1 MDVAAALAAYNE
13 QVRRNLADDGTGAV
27 VERDG
32 RIVRRV
38 APAGHADSC
47 VLWSDLDEDS
57 ADAAIAAQVALF
69 ASRNEP
75 FEWKLYSDDRPAD
88 LGDRLRRAGL
98 VPDEPESLLIGEV
111 AQVLSALSEADPPP
125 GVSLRAVT
133 GRAGVAT
140 LAEVHDQVFGTDGS
154 ALARMLADQQ
164 DQVPDMA
171 VLVVAES
178 GGQAVCAGRIEFVPD
193 SEFAGLWGGGTVAA
207 WRGRGIYRALV
218 RFRAQLAAE
227 RGARY
232 LTVDASAESRPI
244 LERVGFTRLA
254 TTTPYVWRP

>member
-38 APAGHADSC
+38 APAGHDDSC
-47 VLWSDLDEDS
+47 VLWSDLDDGS

-69 ASRNEP
+69 AGRNEP
-75 FEWKLYSDDRPAD
+75 FEWKLYSYDRPAD

-98 VPDEPESLLIGEV
+98 VPEEPESLMIGEV
-111 AQVLSALSEADPPP
+111 AQALSALSEADPPP
-125 GVSLRAVT
+125 GVSLRVVT
-133 GRAGVAT
+133 GRTGVAT
-140 LAEVHDQVFGTDGS
+140 LTEVHDKVFGTDGA

-164 DQVPDMA
+164 DRVPGMA
-171 VLVVAES
+171 VLVVAVANGE
-178 GGQAVCAGRIEFVPD
+178 AVCAGRIEFVPD

-218 RFRAQLAAE
+218 RFRAELAAE
-227 RGARY
+227 RGTRY

-244 LERVGFTRLA
+244 LERVGFTRAA
-254 TTTPYVWRP
+254 TTTPYAWRP

>member
-38 APAGHADSC
+38 APAGHDDSC
-47 VLWSDLDEDS
+47 VLWSDLDDGS
-57 ADAAIAAQVALF
+57 ADAVIAAQVALF
-69 ASRNEP
+69 ASRDEP
-75 FEWKLYSDDRPAD
+75 FEWKLYSYDRPAD
-88 LGDRLRRAGL
+88 LGERLRRVGL
-98 VPDEPESLLIGEV
+98 VPDEPESLMIGEV
-111 AQVLSALSEADPPP
+111 PQVLSALAEAEPPA
-125 GVSLRAVT
+125 GVSLRVVT

-140 LAEVHDQVFGTDGS
+140 LAEVHDHVFGGDGS

-164 DQVPDMA
+164 VRVPGMA

-178 GGQAVCAGRIEFVPD
+178 GGEAVCAGRIEFVPD

-218 RFRAQLAAE
+218 RFRAELAAE
-227 RGARY
+227 RGTRY
-232 LTVDASAESRPI
+232 LTVDASAQSRPI
-244 LERVGFTRLA
+244 LERVGFTRCA
-254 TTTPYVWRP
+254 ITTPYAWRP